1 MYFSSFPLDIE
12 MLEFSNFLDNLI
24 TNLFDSPEK
33 SNVYTLFC
41 FKKRKLRFVFDISI
55 TSLPNS

>member
-12 MLEFSNFLDNLI
+12 MLELSNCLDNLI

-33 SNVYTLFC
+33 SNVYTL
-41 FKKRKLRFVFDISI
+41 LFD
-55 TSLPNS
+55 